1 MDMRQEIQKAEV
13 LIEAIPYIRR
23 FAGTIVVVKYGGSAM
38 VDEKL
43 RKSVIQDI
51 ALMKY
56 IGLMPVVVHGGG
68 KEITSLLDRL
78 GKETVF
84 LDGLRVTDEE
94 TAKVAEMVLSGSINK
109 ALVADLE
116 SVGIKAVGINGKDG
130 RTLTAHKKLDPKGR
144 DLGFVGEVDQV
155 DTALISTLLENNFVP
170 VVSPIGMDES
180 GNTYNIN
187 ADYAASA
194 IAGALHAQK
203 LIFLTD
209 VEGILRDKD
218 DPDTIIRRLTID
230 EALDYINDGTIK
242 GGMIPKAQCC
252 IDGIIKGVKS
262 VHILDGRLDHS
273 ILLEIFTTKG
283 IGTMMTP
290 SVYSEK

>member
-1 MDMRQEIQKAEV
+1 MDVQQEIQKAEV

-23 FAGTIVVVKYGGSAM
+23 FAGTVVVIKYGGSAA

-51 ALMKY
+51 ALLKY

-68 KEITSLLDRL
+68 KEITNLLERI

-84 LDGLRVTDEE
+84 IDGLRVTDEE
-94 TAKVAEMVLSGSINK
+94 TAKFAEMVLSGSINK
-109 ALVADLE
+109 ALVADFE

-130 RTLTAHKKLDPKGR
+130 RTFTTHKKTYPKGR
-144 DLGFVGEVDQV
+144 NLGFVGEVDSV
-155 DTALISTLLENNFVP
+155 DTTLISVLLENNFVP
-170 VVSPIGMDES
+170 VISPIGTDES
-180 GNTYNIN
+180 GSTYNIN

-194 IAGALHAQK
+194 VAGALHAQK

-209 VEGILRDKD
+209 VEGILKDKN
-218 DPDTIIRRLTID
+218 DTNSIIRRLTPD
-230 EALDYINDGTIK
+230 EALEYINDGTIK

-262 VHILDGRLDHS
+262 VHVLDGRLDHS
-273 ILLEIFTTKG
+273 ILLEIFTAKG
-283 IGTMMTP
+283 IGTMITP
-290 SVYSEK
+290 SEYSEK